1 MEVDR
6 RRPFPAPNKEQTGG
20 KILGKGSYG
29 CAFDPPL
36 KCADG
41 TEKKYAGR
49 KVGKMTSKSE
59 AIKENYITKML
70 KQIPN
75 AEAYY
80 ALLLDSCAPKPRAEQ
95 TESDLAKCDVLSQKP
110 YKKFVQLLMPYG
122 GQSIHFYNKELK
134 SGAIDYYHF
143 GRHLLEAVALLLT
156 RGIVHYDLHKGNI
169 LVKDRQTPS
178 IIDFGLSWQV
188 KLLPQIAADLASHNF
203 EPEYAQYSPELSI
216 PEAINS
222 NLPLDNAVFREI
234 LEKKR
239 VSGTMERLLGV
250 SFDSALQELRDFTFD
265 SVSIKNKNWIK
276 FYQTYWPKFDA
287 WSVGRILLEMYYAIT
302 TNPGYKPS
310 EKDVTY
316 AQVLRGLCAA
326 SPKKRLNAAQALAIW
341 DPQSSV
347 LSAEG
352 VGVWLKQ

>member
-6 RRPFPAPNKEQTGG
+6 RRPSPALETMQTGG
-20 KILGKGSYG
+20 KIIGKGSYG

-36 KCADG
+36 LCADG
-41 TEKKYAGR
+41 AEKKYVSR

-59 AIKENYITKML
+59 ALKENYITNVL
-70 KQIPN
+70 KHIPN
-75 AEAYY
+75 AEDYY
-80 ALLLDSCAPKPRAEQ
+80 ALLLNSCVLKPRAEQ
-95 TESDLAKCDVLSQKP
+95 EEPDLGKCDVLSQKP
-110 YKKFVQLLMPYG
+110 YQRFVQLLMPYG
-122 GQSIHFYNKELK
+122 GQSIHFYNKQLK
-134 SGAIDYYHF
+134 SGAIDYYRF
-143 GRHLLEAVALLLT
+143 GGHLLEAVALLLT

-203 EPEYAQYSPELSI
+203 EPEYAQYSPELSV
-216 PEAINS
+216 PEAINN
-222 NLPLDNAVFREI
+222 NLPLDNALFRKI

-239 VSGTMERLLGV
+239 VSGTLERLLGV
-250 SFDSALQELRDFTFD
+250 PFDSALQELRDFTFD
-265 SVSIKNKNWIK
+265 SVSIKNKNWLK

-310 EKDVTY
+310 EKDVVY
-316 AQVLRGLCAA
+316 ARVLRGLCAA

-341 DPQSSV
+341 DPTSPV
-347 LSAEG
+347 LTAEG
-352 VGVWLKQ
+352 VAVWLKQ

>member
-6 RRPFPAPNKEQTGG
+6 RRPSPALETMQTGG
-20 KILGKGSYG
+20 KIIGKGSYG

-41 TEKKYAGR
+41 AEKKYASR

-59 AIKENYITKML
+59 ELKENYITKIL

-75 AEAYY
+75 AEDYY
-80 ALLLDSCAPKPRAEQ
+80 ALLLDSCVLKPRAEQ
-95 TESDLAKCDVLSQKP
+95 EEPDLGKCDVLSQKP
-110 YKKFVQLLMPYG
+110 YQRFVQLLMPYG
-122 GQSIHFYNKELK
+122 GQSIHFYNKQLK
-134 SGAIDYYHF
+134 SGAIDYYRF
-143 GRHLLEAVALLLT
+143 GGHLLEAVALLLT

-203 EPEYAQYSPELSI
+203 EPEYAQYSPELSV
-216 PEAINS
+216 PEAINN
-222 NLPLDNAVFREI
+222 NLPLDNALFRKI

-250 SFDSALQELRDFTFD
+250 PL
-265 SVSIKNKNWIK
+265 
-276 FYQTYWPKFDA
+276 
-287 WSVGRILLEMYYAIT
+287 ILHYRNCGILHLI
-302 TNPGYKPS
+302 
-310 EKDVTY
+310 V
-316 AQVLRGLCAA
+316 
-326 SPKKRLNAAQALAIW
+326 
-341 DPQSSV
+341 
-347 LSAEG
+347 
-352 VGVWLKQ
+352 